1 MKSLDRH
8 VELNFEELR
17 NGWFLI
23 SYDKN
28 GVSGTKQVASREE
41 IRDELIDIYHFL
53 NCSASPNM
61 YDLKR
66 TNAVRD
72 NYDLF

>member
-1 MKSLDRH
+1 MKSLDRQ
-8 VELNFEELR
+8 VDIKFEQLR

-28 GVSGTKQVASREE
+28 GVSGTKQVLSRDE

-61 YDLKR
+61 YNLKISG
-66 TNAVRD
+66 AAKD
-72 NYDLF
+72 EYDFF